1 MLDFLIVCLM
11 KKNLVFSKVDMKFL
25 IHNTLS
31 KFKDFDKV
39 YDFKSFAEKYVALEN
54 EAYINVIT
62 PKQRHLEGPLIIF

>member
-54 EAYINVIT
+54 ENN
-62 PKQRHLEGPLIIF
+62 